1 MREVSCVGVGS
12 PGQEALMT
20 FRALLLAKAV
30 VCLAFGLLLLF
41 VPVALLSVLGAELG
55 AAGTFTAREYGAA
68 LIGALFL
75 MWFAKDVQA
84 SDARRAILLYLL
96 VYDAIG
102 VSITVQAVLSDVLNW
117 LGWGIVLV
125 YLFFALGAGYV
136 LGRERQRI
144 VAN

>member
-1 MREVSCVGVGS
+1 
-12 PGQEALMT
+12 MT
-20 FRALLLAKAV
+20 FRTLLIAKAA
-30 VCLAFGLLLLF
+30 VCLGFGLLLLL
-41 VPVALLSVLGAELG
+41 VPVALLSLLGAELG

-75 MWFAKDVQA
+75 LWFAKDTQA

-102 VSITVQAVLSDVLNW
+102 VGITVPAVLSGVLNW

-136 LGRERQRI
+136 LGQERKPV
-144 VAN
+144 VAS

>member
-1 MREVSCVGVGS
+1 
-12 PGQEALMT
+12 MT
-20 FRALLLAKAV
+20 FRTLLIAKAA
-30 VCLAFGLLLLF
+30 VCLAFGLLLLL
-41 VPVALLSVLGAELG
+41 VPVALLSLLGAELG

-75 MWFAKDVQA
+75 MWLAKDVQA

-102 VSITVQAVLSDVLNW
+102 VIITVPAVLSGVLNW
-117 LGWGIVLV
+117 LGWSIALV

-136 LGRERQRI
+136 LGHERSR
-144 VAN
+144 VVTG

>member
-1 MREVSCVGVGS
+1 
-12 PGQEALMT
+12 MT
-20 FRALLLAKAV
+20 FRTLLIAKAA
-30 VCLAFGLLLLF
+30 VCLGFGLLLLL
-41 VPVALLSVLGAELG
+41 VPVALLSLLGAELG

-75 MWFAKDVQA
+75 LWFAKDVQA

-102 VSITVQAVLSDVLNW
+102 VGITVPAVLSGVLNW

-136 LGRERQRI
+136 LSQERKPV
-144 VAN
+144 VAS

>member
-1 MREVSCVGVGS
+1 
-12 PGQEALMT
+12 MT
-20 FRALLLAKAV
+20 FRTLLIAKAA
-30 VCLAFGLLLLF
+30 VCLAFGLLLLL
-41 VPVALLSVLGAELG
+41 VPVALLSLLGAELG

-102 VSITVQAVLSDVLNW
+102 VIITVPAVLSGVLNW
-117 LGWGIVLV
+117 LGWSIALV

-136 LGRERQRI
+136 LGQERSR
-144 VAN
+144 VVTG

>member
-1 MREVSCVGVGS
+1 
-12 PGQEALMT
+12 MT
-20 FRALLLAKAV
+20 FRTLLVAKAV
-30 VCLAFGLLLLF
+30 VCLAFGLLLLL

-84 SDARRAILLYLL
+84 SDARLAILLYLL

-102 VSITVQAVLSDVLNW
+102 VGITVPAVLSGVLNW

-136 LGRERQRI
+136 LGQEKKPV
-144 VAN
+144 VAS

>member
-1 MREVSCVGVGS
+1 
-12 PGQEALMT
+12 MT
-20 FRALLLAKAV
+20 FRTLLVAKAA
-30 VCLAFGLLLLF
+30 VCLGFGLLLLL

-84 SDARRAILLYLL
+84 SDARLAILLYLL

-102 VSITVQAVLSDVLNW
+102 VGITVPAVLSGVLNW

-136 LGRERQRI
+136 LGQERKPV
-144 VAN
+144 VAS

>member
-1 MREVSCVGVGS
+1 
-12 PGQEALMT
+12 MT
-20 FRALLLAKAV
+20 FRTLLIAKAA
-30 VCLAFGLLLLF
+30 VCLGFGLLLLL
-41 VPVALLSVLGAELG
+41 VPVALLGLLGAELG
-55 AAGTFTAREYGAA
+55 PGGTFTAREYGAA

-84 SDARRAILLYLL
+84 PDARRAILLYLL

-102 VSITVQAVLSDVLNW
+102 VGITVPAVLSGVLNW

-136 LGRERQRI
+136 IGQERKPV
-144 VAN
+144 VAS